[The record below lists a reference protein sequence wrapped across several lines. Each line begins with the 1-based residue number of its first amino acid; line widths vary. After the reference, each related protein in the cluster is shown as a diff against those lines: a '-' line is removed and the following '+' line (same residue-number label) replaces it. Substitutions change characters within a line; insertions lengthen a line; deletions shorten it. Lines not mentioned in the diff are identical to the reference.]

1 MKQFA
6 FEFSNKTSE
15 IENSVS
21 TFDIKWRHRNIGKT
35 RFGMFQFKYN
45 KHILIY

>member
-15 IENSVS
+15 IEKSVS
-21 TFDIKWRHRNIGKT
+21 TFDIKSVTTNKDKT
-35 RFGMFQFKYN
+35 WFNKLQLRYS
-45 KHILIY
+45 KHISIY